1 MSLATQDEPP
11 PLPLR
16 VHAVYITGTI
26 SAASGFDAGSL
37 FCRWRVEHDLRSW
50 RLVSGE
56 PEGQTQAAEVVR
68 NLPAQR
74 AAATRRVACKGGA
87 RARVALRAG
96 SRNAVAPKTVP
107 AMRSVG
113 GGGPGRGLLALFQV
127 PPSRCIGSGLWPL
140 WSKGFLPAANNRH
153 SCRESSPLAR
163 PLAANFCFVLQD
175 GEGIALWD
183 HPIDLHLSATDVIGW
198 PSLVLEVWRH
208 ESSTA
213 RNEQTGVALFR
224 FPSVPGEHLREV
236 GAWRPRGTAWEGF
249 VAALGGPKPSL
260 KSAEGAFTVNADR
273 SDLTTVTAGT
283 VIVECRIA
291 VREMA
296 GSGMVLQPMT
306 GAEVKLVGDAIAGAY
321 SAARKGGRYIDEEP
335 DTAGAVGADEASSGP
350 SAARGYAGSR

>member
-1 MSLATQDEPP
+1 MPQ
-11 PLPLR
+11 
-16 VHAVYITGTI
+16 VYITGTI

-56 PEGQTQAAEVVR
+56 PEGQTQAAEV
-68 NLPAQR
+68 
-74 AAATRRVACKGGA
+74 
-87 RARVALRAG
+87 
-96 SRNAVAPKTVP
+96 
-107 AMRSVG
+107 
-113 GGGPGRGLLALFQV
+113 
-127 PPSRCIGSGLWPL
+127 
-140 WSKGFLPAANNRH
+140 
-153 SCRESSPLAR
+153 
-163 PLAANFCFVLQD
+163 D